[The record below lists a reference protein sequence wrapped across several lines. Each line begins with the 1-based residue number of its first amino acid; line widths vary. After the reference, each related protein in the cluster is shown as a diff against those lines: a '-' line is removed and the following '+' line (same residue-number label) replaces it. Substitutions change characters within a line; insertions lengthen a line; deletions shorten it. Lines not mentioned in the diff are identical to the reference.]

1 MAAIIKGVTGA
12 VKGAA
17 QAVFGGKPPQSYQYK
32 MLLIGE
38 TGSGKTSFLN
48 LLCNC
53 GLVQALG
60 GFTEGLAQF
69 RNFNDISLE
78 NAESRKLESKT
89 SDAKLYNVELGELKV
104 GVIDTPGFGDTR
116 GFKEDEK
123 HTKRIV
129 NALEGEEY
137 INCICL
143 IINGRQARMSATL
156 RYVLTEI
163 TSILPKRVLKNVI
176 VVFTNTADPLD
187 LNFDANSL
195 QEYFG
200 AEIEGQRIFFVEN
213 PYCRFEKAQKLQ
225 GKLLE
230 DKIARSLKRAF
241 EETGD
246 MLTEMCETMKVFKEV
261 HTHHFIELYQKKQ
274 DIERKV
280 IDLLAA
286 YNYQRRLEAEIT
298 NAEEEA
304 NAALKTKTLN
314 DKFRTTQTIGKWK
327 TVTTSDHNTLCG
339 AADCYS
345 VCHESC
351 GLAFSMDKNTFYY
364 CAAMT
369 GNYCNQCGHHY
380 TVHHHSNV
388 RWEREYRTEEFID
401 KDMKKKFEDAK
412 TMEERARIFKQQLKN
427 KREKSEQERERLS
440 KCLLLTI
447 EEFQELGIN
456 RSYAKC
462 LENQLVVVEQ
472 HLKGKTGPQT
482 QDLRKT
488 KEEIESKLKVV
499 QKALEQK

>member
-89 SDAKLYNVELGELKV
+89 SDAKLYNVEIGELKV

-176 VVFTNTADPLD
+176 VVFTNRQLIRWTSTSMPTHSKNIL
-187 LNFDANSL
+187 
-195 QEYFG
+195 G
-200 AEIEGQRIFFVEN
+200 
-213 PYCRFEKAQKLQ
+213 QKLRDN
-225 GKLLE
+225 E
-230 DKIARSLKRAF
+230 F
-241 EETGD
+241 
-246 MLTEMCETMKVFKEV
+246 
-261 HTHHFIELYQKKQ
+261 
-274 DIERKV
+274 
-280 IDLLAA
+280 
-286 YNYQRRLEAEIT
+286 
-298 NAEEEA
+298 
-304 NAALKTKTLN
+304 
-314 DKFRTTQTIGKWK
+314 
-327 TVTTSDHNTLCG
+327 LC
-339 AADCYS
+339 
-345 VCHESC
+345 
-351 GLAFSMDKNTFYY
+351 
-364 CAAMT
+364 
-369 GNYCNQCGHHY
+369 
-380 TVHHHSNV
+380 
-388 RWEREYRTEEFID
+388 
-401 KDMKKKFEDAK
+401 
-412 TMEERARIFKQQLKN
+412 
-427 KREKSEQERERLS
+427 
-440 KCLLLTI
+440 
-447 EEFQELGIN
+447 
-456 RSYAKC
+456 
-462 LENQLVVVEQ
+462 
-472 HLKGKTGPQT
+472 
-482 QDLRKT
+482 
-488 KEEIESKLKVV
+488 
-499 QKALEQK
+499 